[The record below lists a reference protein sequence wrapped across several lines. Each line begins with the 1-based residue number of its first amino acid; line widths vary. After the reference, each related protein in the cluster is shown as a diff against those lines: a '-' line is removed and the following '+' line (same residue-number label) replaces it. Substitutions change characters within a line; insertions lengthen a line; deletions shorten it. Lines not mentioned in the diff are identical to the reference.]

1 MYKLGRSVGNT
12 ISLGVFIT
20 STTLKTFKLV
30 LFYTKN
36 VKEKYRKKFLI
47 FVLFTLAWIL
57 YQHNRCFVLLLDS
70 STCLGFM
77 NSKANKNN
85 KKERDYLKNKLFSKV
100 PIISGMCGEKDLIG
114 KEKSLRK
121 KKRAAVLKKKFLIP
135 HVKVILIL
143 FLKNMS
149 HLKLYILMLL
159 LMMKYLPS
167 IISQI
172 VKQI

>member
-1 MYKLGRSVGNT
+1 
-12 ISLGVFIT
+12 
-20 STTLKTFKLV
+20 
-30 LFYTKN
+30 
-36 VKEKYRKKFLI
+36 
-47 FVLFTLAWIL
+47 
-57 YQHNRCFVLLLDS
+57 
-70 STCLGFM
+70 
-77 NSKANKNN
+77 
-85 KKERDYLKNKLFSKV
+85 
-100 PIISGMCGEKDLIG
+100 MCVEKDLIG

-121 KKRAAVLKKKFLIP
+121 KKRVAVLKKKLLIP

-167 IISQI
+167 IVSQI

>member
-1 MYKLGRSVGNT
+1 MYCSRLHEY
-12 ISLGVFIT
+12 FINIIAVSSCYWT
-20 STTLKTFKLV
+20 HQHALV
-30 LFYTKN
+30 SWI
-36 VKEKYRKKFLI
+36 RKQTRI
-47 FVLFTLAWIL
+47 T
-57 YQHNRCFVLLLDS
+57 
-70 STCLGFM
+70 
-77 NSKANKNN
+77 

-121 KKRAAVLKKKFLIP
+121 KKRVAVLKKKLLIP